1 MEAHLSFLHKFI
13 VSPRK
18 IGSITPSSQQ
28 LTKKMFKAFPWDNV
42 NSIVELGA
50 GTGTFT
56 SYIDQHKTIA
66 CKAIIIEQDEDMRH
80 RLEILYPDLF
90 YGRQAENLA
99 PILAEYQLT
108 AADCIIS
115 GLPFAAFKAEL
126 REQILRSIYAAL
138 KPGGLF
144 IAFQYTP
151 QLYLHLCRQYRQVHL
166 GFEMRNIP
174 PAFVYYCQK

>member
-1 MEAHLSFLHKFI
+1 MEARLSFLHKFL
-13 VSPRK
+13 VNPRK
-18 IGSITPSSQQ
+18 IGSITPSSQH
-28 LTKKMFKAFPWDNV
+28 LTKKMFSAFPWDSV

-56 SYIDQHKTIA
+56 AYIDKYKKATCQ
-66 CKAIIIEQDEDMRH
+66 AIIIEQDNDMRH
-80 RLEILYPDLF
+80 RLEILYPDLL
-90 YGRQAENLA
+90 YGSQAENLA
-99 PILAEYQLT
+99 PILAEHELA
-108 AADCIIS
+108 AADCIVS

-151 QLYLHLCRQYRQVHL
+151 QLYLHLYCQYQQIRL
-166 GFEMRNIP
+166 GFEMRNMP
-174 PAFVYYCQK
+174 PAFVYYCKK